1 MELILNKKP
10 RPGCILV
17 EGSPGVG
24 LVGTIATE
32 FLIRHL
38 KAEEIGFIRGLGV
51 PPMVALHDNKVVK
64 PMGVY
69 YSPKNNLVIL
79 HFISGSLGNE
89 WDLSSLI
96 LDFVQ
101 KQKIKEIISL
111 ESVAVQGGGILA
123 KEKSYYYTNNSDHA
137 KQLKKLGV
145 DELKEGIV
153 MGTTSILISST
164 TLPLTCLFGE
174 THSKL
179 PDSKAA
185 AGILDVIS
193 AFLNL
198 NINVQPLRKS
208 AEEFEKKIRS
218 MVASTNKAQQKDQ
231 NEQLSYLG

>member
-111 ESVAVQGGGILA
+111 ESVAVPGGILA
-123 KEKSYYYTNNSDHA
+123 KEKSYYYTNNSD
-137 KQLKKLGV
+137 
-145 DELKEGIV
+145 
-153 MGTTSILISST
+153 
-164 TLPLTCLFGE
+164 
-174 THSKL
+174 
-179 PDSKAA
+179 
-185 AGILDVIS
+185 
-193 AFLNL
+193 
-198 NINVQPLRKS
+198 
-208 AEEFEKKIRS
+208 
-218 MVASTNKAQQKDQ
+218 
-231 NEQLSYLG
+231 